1 MTNNKIFD
9 LNTLQKRIKLFEK
22 LGTASWILNIVLL
35 GLSIY
40 QFILVGC
47 RFKIDTFFIIVNL
60 LNVITFYLT
69 YKVYDTLSLYR
80 LRYNHA
86 LNNPQSK

>member
-80 LRYNHA
+80 LRSNHA
-86 LNNPQSK
+86 LNNPQS

>member
-9 LNTLQKRIKLFEK
+9 INILQQRIKLFEK

-47 RFKIDTFFIIVNL
+47 RFKIDTFFIIVNA
-60 LNVITFYLT
+60 LNIITFYLT
-69 YKVYDTLSLYR
+69 YKVYDALSLYR

-86 LNNPQSK
+86 LNNPQS

>member
-1 MTNNKIFD
+1 MKNKIFD
-9 LNTLQKRIKLFEK
+9 INSLKRRISLFQK
-22 LGTASWILNIVLL
+22 LGTASWILNILLL

-40 QFILVGC
+40 QFILVGYC
-47 RFKIDTFFIIVNL
+47 FKIDTFFVVVNT

-69 YKVYDTLSLYR
+69 YKVYDALSLYR

-86 LNNPQSK
+86 LNNPQS

>member
-1 MTNNKIFD
+1 MTDNKIFD

-35 GLSIY
+35 ALSIY

-60 LNVITFYLT
+60 LNIITFYLT
-69 YKVYDTLSLYR
+69 YKVYDALSLYR
-80 LRYNHA
+80 LRHNHA
-86 LNNPQSK
+86 LNNPQS